1 MQGHVFWWITHCASV
16 ACDTSLFAHDA
27 AVLSFCV
34 LQRAAEPPA
43 WAPPDEAGRGVRQ
56 TRPRREFCHELAFV
70 SQFCVA
76 GRFTNNRTM
85 ALRIIMAATPCVF
98 PTWTM
103 NGCASSSLRPILFI
117 GLAHTGRRNANF
129 SRQRRVQ
136 NAVADA
142 AVEVRVPRGVPHS
155 NIPPVS
161 FASVPVFAKY
171 FSVHLRLVT
180 MHASML
186 HNLQSSGGAAG
197 CNAVRSE
204 GANLGIH
211 LVRFVIVSIARHFS

>member
-98 PTWTM
+98 FSHVDHEWLCIKFLAADTFYRPCSHRPPQCQFFPAAPGAECSCRCCGGGQSAPWR
-103 NGCASSSLRPILFI
+103 SSLKHSPRVICIRPCLREIFQCAPTLGHNACFNASQFAE
-117 GLAHTGRRNANF
+117 LGRCG
-129 SRQRRVQ
+129 RVQ
-136 NAVADA
+136 C
-142 AVEVRVPRGVPHS
+142 S
-155 NIPPVS
+155 S
-161 FASVPVFAKY
+161 F
-171 FSVHLRLVT
+171 
-180 MHASML
+180 
-186 HNLQSSGGAAG
+186 
-197 CNAVRSE
+197 
-204 GANLGIH
+204 
-211 LVRFVIVSIARHFS
+211 